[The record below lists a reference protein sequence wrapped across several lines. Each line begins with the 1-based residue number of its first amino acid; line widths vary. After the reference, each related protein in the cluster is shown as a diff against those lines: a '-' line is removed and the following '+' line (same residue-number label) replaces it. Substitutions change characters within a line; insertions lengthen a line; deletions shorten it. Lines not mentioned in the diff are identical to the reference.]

1 MVNCAGIE
9 GAAKKT
15 WRGTDGANPIPPAAS
30 RVRTRFLDHG
40 WRRRARVQR
49 GCAGFQLDRAGAVR
63 VARFV
68 CSDSSAASASGGTS
82 GSNAPTL
89 SCCSEDPAG
98 CAATR
103 LGSYGPMVY
112 CRRNTAGA
120 RSPRSGAPLFPRNP
134 KAGPS
139 FPCAWAFG
147 DRRWRGRRQVAIG
160 PPGLFGLVRRDDL
173 GA

>member
-1 MVNCAGIE
+1 MLLDLCHQQDFGLLF
-9 GAAKKT
+9 
-15 WRGTDGANPIPPAAS
+15 AS

-68 CSDSSAASASGGTS
+68 CSDSSAGSASGGTS
-82 GSNAPTL
+82 GLNAATL

-103 LGSYGPMVY
+103 LGPYGANGPLPTEYGRSPV
-112 CRRNTAGA
+112 TEEAGA
-120 RSPRSGAPLFPRNP
+120 FVPLR
-134 KAGPS
+134 
-139 FPCAWAFG
+139 
-147 DRRWRGRRQVAIG
+147 
-160 PPGLFGLVRRDDL
+160 
-173 GA
+173 

>member
-1 MVNCAGIE
+1 MLLDLCHQQDFGLLF
-9 GAAKKT
+9 
-15 WRGTDGANPIPPAAS
+15 AS

-68 CSDSSAASASGGTS
+68 CSDSCAAAASGGTS
-82 GSNAPTL
+82 GSNAPTV
-89 SCCSEDPAG
+89 SCCLEDPA
-98 CAATR
+98 AATP
-103 LGSYGPMVY
+103 LGSYGGNSLL
-112 CRRNTAGA
+112 RRNTAGA
-120 RSPRSGAPLFPRNP
+120 RSPRSAAPLFPRKP

-139 FPCAWAFG
+139 FPCACAFG
-147 DRRWRGRRQVAIG
+147 ERRRWGRRQVAIG

-173 GA
+173 SA